1 MQIRANIDLQVLFLY
16 FFRETLQN
24 INRLSVTH
32 IVGLLW
38 CYTLTE
44 WYDIILFKAKWQIFE
59 VVLVY
64 CHDLI
69 NIHLS

>member
-38 CYTLTE
+38 CYTLNE
-44 WYDIILFKAKWQIFE
+44 WYDIILFKAKWQIF
-59 VVLVY
+59 
-64 CHDLI
+64 
-69 NIHLS
+69 